1 MTTRSIAQ
9 ASAAVWAASFL
20 LAACSRASSARSGDA
35 GLTDTARVLA
45 DEVAARY
52 HERPDSVE
60 VLPGSL
66 LRLVYVRPLQAPTAG
81 DAPAKYAT
89 DSARYGVAFAQAVWL
104 WTRIGGRVGVDSVSV
119 RWVERGTSEPV
130 GFGRTSEFR
139 FRPDE
144 LRDPGHPPLLD
155 PPDGRHE
162 VPAPPS

>member
-9 ASAAVWAASFL
+9 ASAAAWAASFL
-20 LAACSRASSARSGDA
+20 LAACSGASSARGGDA

-45 DEVAARY
+45 DQLAARY

-66 LRLVYVRPLQAPTAG
+66 LRLVYVRPLQAPTAA
-81 DAPAKYAT
+81 DAPVKYAT
-89 DSARYGVAFAQAVWL
+89 DSARYRAAFAQAVWL
-104 WTRIGGRVGVDSVSV
+104 WTRIGERVGIDSVSV
-119 RWVERGTSEPV
+119 RWVERGTSEPA

-144 LRDPGHPPLLD
+144 LRDPEHPPTLD
-155 PPDGRHE
+155 PPDGRRAA
-162 VPAPPS
+162 PAPPR